1 MLFNAGGA
9 AHAITGDTRETSTWD
24 AAVNYANT
32 EYGGIYLLA
41 NVAGIS
47 PLFDGIIES
56 TEETW
61 QRTIDINLKSVWL
74 GMRAVL
80 PTMVEQ
86 GYGRIVNVASLA
98 ATLGVGG
105 LSSYTASKAG
115 VVGLTRQAAVDYGK
129 AGIRVNAINPGVI
142 DTPMNKDNPPDM
154 QAAFLEKTPV
164 GRAGRAEEVAATIIF
179 FASPLADF
187 ITGQSLG
194 VDGGWSIQS

>member
-1 MLFNAGGA
+1 MEGKSVIITGAASGQGEATAILAAREGASVVCVDINDPQATVGVITSAGGA

-105 LSSYTASKAG
+105 LSSYTA
-115 VVGLTRQAAVDYGK
+115 
-129 AGIRVNAINPGVI
+129 
-142 DTPMNKDNPPDM
+142 
-154 QAAFLEKTPV
+154 
-164 GRAGRAEEVAATIIF
+164 
-179 FASPLADF
+179 
-187 ITGQSLG
+187 
-194 VDGGWSIQS
+194 